1 MDSKKKTKT
10 TKAKISKKTKKSS
23 DPFARSDDESGKS
36 EDETLFKSAS
46 EAEAESGSESEEK
59 VVLKKK
65 TKKKTIKK
73 ENTIK
78 EEETKTKRESK
89 FMYTQALHTRTRQ
102 EEMNLTKIIQF
113 DRKFISKA
121 ISAGGI
127 QGYILESQVNEKT
140 INPEVEEAY
149 PKEEFHNWHSYEKT
163 TDEMESVMNRIIQNR
178 RKIENQVRKKITTE

>member
-10 TKAKISKKTKKSS
+10 TKAKAKKST

-36 EDETLFKSAS
+36 EDETLFKSGS
-46 EAEAESGSESEEK
+46 ESESEEK
-59 VVLKKK
+59 VVTKKK
-65 TKKKTIKK
+65 IIKKKTIKK
-73 ENTIK
+73 EDTIK
-78 EEETKTKRESK
+78 EEDTKTTKRESK

-102 EEMNLTKIIQF
+102 DEMHLTKIIQF

-127 QGYILESQVNEKT
+127 QGNILESQVNEKT

-149 PKEEFHNWHSYEKT
+149 AKEDFHNWHSYEKT
-163 TDEMESVMNRIIQNR
+163 TDELEIVMNRIIQNR